1 LNDARRVRNF
11 EVWASPEP
19 TVARVDA
26 ERYVDQLALTGHG
39 EREGDVALLASLGVD
54 ASRTPVLWERTA
66 PDDPLRVDLGSARR
80 RLGALAGA
88 GVEPIVTLLHHG
100 SGPRYTDLLDPAFP
114 ALFADYAETVA
125 RAFPWVRRWT
135 PINEPLTTARFSTL
149 YGVWYPNL
157 RDDRAFGRALV
168 HQTLAQQ
175 EAMARVRAVV
185 PNAEFVLTED
195 LQGFAAGDDAVQG
208 YVDFLRERM
217 YVSTELVAGR
227 VDAAH
232 PLTSFLV
239 DRCGVLP
246 AELAALRYGA
256 TAPDLVAFNHYP
268 HSERYLFSAEDG
280 TVGDVPAVYVAGQPP
295 PRAAPLLWE
304 AAERLRLPLAL
315 GEVHVHG
322 TAGERVRWLAQ
333 HVDDVRA
340 LRDASVDLRAIGV
353 WAAFGMT
360 EWHSLLREE
369 AGITEDGIFTFAG
382 ANGVPERTPLAQAV
396 AELAASGRVSSVDA
410 EGWWDRPDRFIP
422 PAEMHARHALGIPE
436 GDHLVR
442 STAQS
447 RA

>member
-1 LNDARRVRNF
+1 MRDF

-39 EREGDVALLASLGVD
+39 EREGDIRLLASLGVD

-88 GVEPIVTLLHHG
+88 GIEPIVTLLHHG

-175 EAMARVRAVV
+175 EAMARIRAIV

-195 LQGFAAGDDAVQG
+195 LQRFAAGDDAVRG

-217 YVSTELVAGR
+217 YVSIELVAGR

-232 PLTSFLV
+232 P
-239 DRCGVLP
+239 
-246 AELAALRYGA
+246 
-256 TAPDLVAFNHYP
+256 
-268 HSERYLFSAEDG
+268 
-280 TVGDVPAVYVAGQPP
+280 
-295 PRAAPLLWE
+295 
-304 AAERLRLPLAL
+304 
-315 GEVHVHG
+315 
-322 TAGERVRWLAQ
+322 
-333 HVDDVRA
+333 
-340 LRDASVDLRAIGV
+340 
-353 WAAFGMT
+353 
-360 EWHSLLREE
+360 
-369 AGITEDGIFTFAG
+369 
-382 ANGVPERTPLAQAV
+382 
-396 AELAASGRVSSVDA
+396 
-410 EGWWDRPDRFIP
+410 
-422 PAEMHARHALGIPE
+422 
-436 GDHLVR
+436 
-442 STAQS
+442 
-447 RA
+447 